1 MPENRVEF
9 HYTRRDVL
17 SAQRMRFLRSSQ
29 LKVIL
34 LIWLG
39 SVIFLS
45 APLVLPQ
52 WFKPGPYTSWALV
65 LQISLAYLVTL
76 AVITFITPWIDFY
89 INRFWRLPL
98 LFQFSEKQVRLS
110 IVDKPGGLRLKWSQI
125 IRVDEND
132 RVFILH
138 YGSGGKFV
146 IIPRAAFNSPG
157 EEQRFRDLLAHRALL
172 STVETGEEEQE
183 APEK

>member
-1 MPENRVEF
+1 MPENRVEI
-9 HYTRRDVL
+9 HYTRPDVI

-39 SVIFLS
+39 SIIFLS

-65 LQISLAYLVTL
+65 VQISLAYLVTL
-76 AVITFITPWIDFY
+76 AVITFITPWMDFY

-98 LFQFSEKQVRLS
+98 VFQFSEKQVRLS
-110 IVDKPGGLRLKWSQI
+110 ISGKTGGLRLKWSQI

-146 IIPRAAFNSPG
+146 ILPKAAFSGPG
-157 EEQRFRDLLAHRALL
+157 DEQRFRDLLARRELL
-172 STVETGEEEQE
+172 STAETGEEEAE